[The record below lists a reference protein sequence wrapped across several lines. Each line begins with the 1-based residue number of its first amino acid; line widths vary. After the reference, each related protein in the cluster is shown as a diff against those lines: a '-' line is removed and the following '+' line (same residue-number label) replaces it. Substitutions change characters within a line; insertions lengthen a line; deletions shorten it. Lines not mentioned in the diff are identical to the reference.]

1 MLHWLLDLYSLVLL
15 ASVIL
20 SWVDL
25 SPDNPFVRLVRQL
38 TEPVLAP
45 LRRVI
50 PPVGMFDLSFMVA
63 FFGLLILRTFIYSL
77 A

>member
-15 ASVIL
+15 ASVLL

-25 SPDNPFVRLVRQL
+25 SPDNAFVRVVRQL

-45 LRRVI
+45 IRRVL
-50 PPVGMFDLSFMVA
+50 PTAGGFDFSALVVIVA
-63 FFGLLILRTFIYSL
+63 IRLLQRLL
-77 A
+77 

>member
-15 ASVIL
+15 ASVLL

-25 SPDNPFVRLVRQL
+25 SPDNPFVRVVRQL

-45 LRRVI
+45 VRRVL
-50 PPVGMFDLSFMVA
+50 PAAGGFDFSPLVVLVA
-63 FFGLLILRTFIYSL
+63 IRLLQRLL
-77 A
+77 

>member
-25 SPDNPFVRLVRQL
+25 SSDNPFVRLVRQL

-45 LRRVI
+45 LRRVL
-50 PPVGMFDLSFMVA
+50 PTAGGFDFSPLV
-63 FFGLLILRTFIYSL
+63 LLVVIRVLQRL
-77 A
+77 L

>member
-15 ASVIL
+15 ASVLL

-25 SPDNPFVRLVRQL
+25 SPDNPFVRVVRQL

-45 LRRVI
+45 VRRVL
-50 PPVGMFDLSFMVA
+50 PAVGGFDFSPLVVLVA
-63 FFGLLILRTFIYSL
+63 IRLLQRLL
-77 A
+77 